1 MYLVTLNM
9 VRVCMNSVID
19 ISREVAPSVDV
30 NVGLFVR
37 AVHSID
43 QRRLSPW
50 SREFALLD
58 ASWYF
63 TVVGISA
70 VLVFLSW

>member
-1 MYLVTLNM
+1 
-9 VRVCMNSVID
+9 MNSVID
-19 ISREVAPSVDV
+19 IIREVAPSVNV
-30 NVGLFVR
+30 NAGIFVR
-37 AVHSID
+37 AVRSID
-43 QRRLSPW
+43 QRGLSPW

-70 VLVFLSW
+70 VLTFLSW